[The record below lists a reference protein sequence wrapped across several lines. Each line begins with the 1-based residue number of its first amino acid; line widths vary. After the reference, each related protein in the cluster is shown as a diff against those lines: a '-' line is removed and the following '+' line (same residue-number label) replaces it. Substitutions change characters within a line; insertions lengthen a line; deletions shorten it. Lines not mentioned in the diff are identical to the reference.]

1 MWAGVEAGRCGV
13 REGGRACLQ
22 LDADVRLLRA
32 EHVLTEAA
40 LDADDLR
47 DAVHRV
53 AVAVADVDAHERA
66 DERALKVRL
75 LQWRGRR
82 GPQIIAGRIAH
93 RTAPNCAELRSA
105 VPSTTAPSSSA

>member
-1 MWAGVEAGRCGV
+1 MWGARG
-13 REGGRACLQ
+13 EGGRGCLQ
-22 LDADVRLLRA
+22 LDADVGLLRA

-75 LQWRGRR
+75 LEPPER
-82 GPQIIAGRIAH
+82 
-93 RTAPNCAELRSA
+93 
-105 VPSTTAPSSSA
+105 

>member
-1 MWAGVEAGRCGV
+1 MGVGGHLQGVSCVWAGVEAGRCGV
-13 REGGRACLQ
+13 REGRAAMDLQ
-22 LDADVRLLRA
+22 LDADVGLLRA
-32 EHVLTEAA
+32 EHVAAEAA

-75 LQWRGRR
+75 LEPPERR
-82 GPQIIAGRIAH
+82 W
-93 RTAPNCAELRSA
+93 APA
-105 VPSTTAPSSSA
+105 

>member
-1 MWAGVEAGRCGV
+1 M
-13 REGGRACLQ
+13 REGRAAMDLQ

-32 EHVLTEAA
+32 EHVAAEAA

-75 LQWRGRR
+75 LEPPERGWRRASENCAGELR
-82 GPQIIAGRIAH
+82 GE
-93 RTAPNCAELRSA
+93 NCAELRGIA
-105 VPSTTAPSSSA
+105 HELRRIIARTVPSSSA